1 MKILSIAEIGLNH
14 FGKINYLDL
23 YLKYL
28 LSSDIDGITIQVLKK
43 EFYIDN
49 YKSFK
54 LSKVNLIKFVK
65 KIKKANKLVG
75 IVTDDMSQ
83 IKFFNK
89 LKVDFYKVLS
99 VNIKDI
105 KLIKKLLNTN
115 CSRVYLSTGLIDI
128 TGLKKILSNL
138 NKKKIS
144 LIHTSFGKEKSKI
157 NLSRIKH
164 LKFFFKLPI
173 CYGNHS
179 RYTKSILDV
188 KKYNPYAIF
197 FYVKLKNKLNYP
209 DNIHAIKIDKINK
222 YIL

>member
-83 IKFFNK
+83 IEFFNK

-115 CSRVYLSTGLIDI
+115 
-128 TGLKKILSNL
+128 
-138 NKKKIS
+138 
-144 LIHTSFGKEKSKI
+144 
-157 NLSRIKH
+157 
-164 LKFFFKLPI
+164 
-173 CYGNHS
+173 
-179 RYTKSILDV
+179 
-188 KKYNPYAIF
+188 
-197 FYVKLKNKLNYP
+197 
-209 DNIHAIKIDKINK
+209 
-222 YIL
+222 